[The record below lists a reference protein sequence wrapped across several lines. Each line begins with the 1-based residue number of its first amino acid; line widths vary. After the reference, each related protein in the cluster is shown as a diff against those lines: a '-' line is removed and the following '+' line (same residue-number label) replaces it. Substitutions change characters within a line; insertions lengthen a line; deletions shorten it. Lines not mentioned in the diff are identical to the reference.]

1 MSKLPSQTEERRDK
15 DAEKEE
21 TTERKEPLAEKDRK
35 EQKEEKE
42 RKEQREEKE
51 RKEPGAAAKGNKK
64 IQSKIDNRR
73 NKKVNTIVF
82 F

>member
-15 DAEKEE
+15 EAEKEE
-21 TTERKEPLAEKDRK
+21 TTERREPMAEKDRK
-35 EQKEEKE
+35 EQK
-42 RKEQREEKE
+42 EEKE

-64 IQSKIDNRR
+64 IRSKIDNRR